1 MSFFQN
7 LNTLPETDC
16 ISQPHFPVIVDESK
30 NKSIFKVKTSDMV
43 KFNLGLAYFIVLVF
57 LGAKLFLG

>member
-1 MSFFQN
+1 MSLLQN
-7 LNTLPETDC
+7 LNTLPETDY
-16 ISQPHFPVIVDESK
+16 ISQPHFSVIVNETK
-30 NKSIFKVKTSDMV
+30 NKNIFKVKTSHII